1 MPLRLVLLF
10 GILFLSSFPV
20 LAADRGGNADGGS
33 LTVQKAAPDFPS
45 ASDNQ
50 ESEVSE
56 VTPPERANRGDSTSN
71 STEAAVN
78 KDLVHINPITGTGSV
93 SGISYSPLTNEQRWQ
108 LYLNQNFKT
117 TGAYLGMF
125 ASSIIDHVQDSPP
138 EWGDG
143 AAGYGKRLA
152 SRFGTNVIQGTV
164 QAAGC
169 AALGFDP
176 RYVRSKSTG
185 ALSRTG
191 HALLYTFVTLNNEGK
206 PRPSVATLGSYY
218 ASGMMSVL
226 WLPQRYTALGDG
238 IRDGNRQVIYGGLFN
253 VVQEFWP
260 EVKRLF
266 RRQ

>member
-1 MPLRLVLLF
+1 MPLRLVLFL
-10 GILFLSSFPV
+10 GILFPLTPPL
-20 LAADRGGNADGGS
+20 LAADGDGHAEDGT
-33 LTVQKAAPDFPS
+33 LRVQKAASDFPS
-45 ASDNQ
+45 TSQNQ
-50 ESEVSE
+50 EEALDVAR
-56 VTPPERANRGDSTSN
+56 PEEAIQGEPSSN
-71 STEAAVN
+71 SNEAAVN
-78 KDLVHINPITGTGSV
+78 KNLGINPITGTGSV
-93 SGISYSPLTNEQRWQ
+93 SGISYSPLTNQQRWQ
-108 LYLNQNFKT
+108 LYLNQNFRT

-238 IRDGNRQVIYGGLFN
+238 IRDGNRLVIYGGLFN

-260 EVKRLF
+260 EVKKLF

>member
-1 MPLRLVLLF
+1 MRLRLVLFF
-10 GILFLSSFPV
+10 GILFLLASPV
-20 LAADRGGNADGGS
+20 LDKERGGNAEGGS
-33 LTVQKAAPDFPS
+33 LTVQKAASDSPS
-45 ASDNQ
+45 ASQNQ
-50 ESEVSE
+50 EAETLDVARTEEADQGELAAS
-56 VTPPERANRGDSTSN
+56 SN
-71 STEAAVN
+71 EAAVN
-78 KDLVHINPITGTGSV
+78 KELGINPLTGTGSV
-93 SGISYSPLTNEQRWQ
+93 SGISYSPLTNKQRWQ
-108 LYLNQNFKT
+108 LYLNQNFRT

-125 ASSIIDHVQDSPP
+125 ASSLIDHVQDSPP

-143 AAGYGKRLA
+143 AEGYGKRLA

-185 ALSRTG
+185 TLSRTG

-238 IRDGNRQVIYGGLFN
+238 IRDGNRQVIYSGLFN